1 MRCSWSSNADR
12 LFIYLLLRAVSQ
24 LTRLSV
30 FWRHL
35 LLRLLGL
42 SLLLNLREFTLPVRQ
57 MHSAVFRDLR
67 DGDTDLFV
75 GYNHQLSLSSLEN
88 PKSKEILKFSQLLG
102 GINRADQC
110 YWTHLPLTLDSN
122 EVARPQYIQPSSM
135 AVLWRF
141 EGEKDSEVAAFFETP
156 EFRDGWCVSCCT
168 SALRLIQTGIGHE
181 LLEPHHGREN
191 WSHIGFALPDLQAV
205 CDRFRKRIAYKCN
218 IDRKL
223 IEKIES
229 NEILTNADQSMYDM
243 ICKNENLCEYL
254 FDKNVSKTRANG
266 THRPK
271 FRARNDKVSGLL
283 PWRVT
288 RVHFG
293 SMSSGLKSRRHL
305 GGGRE
310 ISSGLTALCRKRCPS
325 TLMCRHLR
333 RAR

>member
-88 PKSKEILKFSQLLG
+88 PKSREILKFSQLLG

-122 EVARPQYIQPSSM
+122 EVARPQYNHP
-135 AVLWRF
+135 VWRF
-141 EGEKDSEVAAFFETP
+141 CGDSRERRTARWRHFSKLLSFVTV
-156 EFRDGWCVSCCT
+156 GVSPAVRVP
-168 SALRLIQTGIGHE
+168 SA
-181 LLEPHHGREN
+181 
-191 WSHIGFALPDLQAV
+191 
-205 CDRFRKRIAYKCN
+205 
-218 IDRKL
+218 
-223 IEKIES
+223 
-229 NEILTNADQSMYDM
+229 
-243 ICKNENLCEYL
+243 
-254 FDKNVSKTRANG
+254 
-266 THRPK
+266 
-271 FRARNDKVSGLL
+271 
-283 PWRVT
+283 
-288 RVHFG
+288 
-293 SMSSGLKSRRHL
+293 
-305 GGGRE
+305 
-310 ISSGLTALCRKRCPS
+310 
-325 TLMCRHLR
+325 
-333 RAR
+333 